1 MLQEAEISKGG
12 DTTTQNTSGDLP
24 AYIRP
29 YATDMLARAQSVSN
43 QPYQTYGNQ
52 RLAEFSPE
60 TNTAFGMIGQQAA
73 AGTPGVDQATATA
86 GGISNYAATQ
96 IPGSDLSAY
105 TNPYVEGV
113 LDVQKNRAQRTFAE
127 QQTGRDM
134 QYAQA
139 GAFGGNRRFVADS
152 IAQRDMNEQM
162 QAMDAQGLSA
172 AFDRATGLFQQD
184 EENRRLGSALGLDA
198 AVQQGNL
205 AGKGQDMKLGLAEA
219 LSGVGAKK
227 QQRTQAGLDMA
238 YQDFTNQ
245 RDYPAQQLAIYSQLL
260 SGVPV
265 TPTSTTTTTA
275 PAPDFLSQLAG
286 LAVGGAGIWDL
297 FQ

>member
-1 MLQEAEISKGG
+1 MLS
-12 DTTTQNTSGDLP
+12 
-24 AYIRP
+24 
-29 YATDMLARAQSVSN
+29 RAQTVSN

-52 RLAEFSPE
+52 RLADFAPE
-60 TNTAFGMIGQQAA
+60 TNTAFGMIQNQAA
-73 AGTPGVDQATATA
+73 AGTPGIDQATATA
-86 GGISNYAATQ
+86 GGISHYAANQ
-96 IPGSDLSAY
+96 IPGANLDPYMNKY
-105 TNPYVEGV
+105 TENV
-113 LDVQKNRAQRTFAE
+113 LDVQKNRAQKTFAE
-127 QQTGRDM
+127 QQTGRDLG
-134 QYAQA
+134 YAQA

-162 QAMDAQGLSA
+162 QAMDAQGLSS

-184 EENRRLGSALGLDA
+184 EENRRLGSSLGLEA
-198 AVQQGNL
+198 AAQQGNL

-238 YQDFTNQ
+238 YKDFTNQ
-245 RDYPAQQLAIYSQLL
+245 RDYPAQQLAMYSQLL

-265 TPTSTTTTTA
+265 TPTSTTTTTE

-286 LAVGGAGIWDL
+286 LAVGGAGIWDML
-297 FQ
+297 Q

>member
-1 MLQEAEISKGG
+1 MTQKGG
-12 DTTTQNTSGDLP
+12 DQTTQSTSGDLP
-24 AYIRP
+24 AYIKP
-29 YATDMLARAQSVSN
+29 YAQDVLSRAQTVSN
-43 QPYQTYGNQ
+43 QPYTPYQNQ
-52 RLAEFSPE
+52 RLAEFAPE

-73 AGTPGVDQATATA
+73 AGTPGIDQATATA
-86 GGISNYAATQ
+86 GGISQYAANQ
-96 IPGSDLSAY
+96 IPGANLDPYMNKY
-105 TNPYVEGV
+105 TENV
-113 LDVQKNRAQRTFAE
+113 LDVQKNRAQKTFAE
-127 QQTGRDM
+127 QQTGRDLG
-134 QYAQA
+134 YAQA

-162 QAMDAQGLSA
+162 QAMDAQGLSS

-198 AVQQGNL
+198 AAQQGNL

-238 YQDFTNQ
+238 YKDFTNQ
-245 RDYPAQQLAIYSQLL
+245 RDYPAQQLAMYSQLL
-260 SGVPV
+260 GGVPV
-265 TPTSTTTTTA
+265 TPTSTTTTTE

-286 LAVGGAGIWDL
+286 LAVGGAGIWDM
-297 FQ
+297 FN

>member
-1 MLQEAEISKGG
+1 MSKGG
-12 DTTTQNTSGDLP
+12 DTTTQSTTGDLP
-24 AYIRP
+24 AYLKP
-29 YATDMLARAQSVSN
+29 YASDVLARAQTVSN
-43 QPYQTYGNQ
+43 QPYQQYGNQ
-52 RLAEFSPE
+52 RLAEFAPE
-60 TNTAFGMIGQQAA
+60 TNSAFGMIQNQAA
-73 AGTPGVDQATATA
+73 AGTPGIDEATATA
-86 GGISNYAATQ
+86 GGIADYSATQ
-96 IPGSDLSAY
+96 IPGANLDPY
-105 TNPYVEGV
+105 MNPYTEGV
-113 LDVQKNRAQRTFAE
+113 LDVQKNRAQKTFAE
-127 QQTGRDM
+127 QQTGRDLG
-134 QYAQA
+134 YAQA

-227 QQRTQAGLDMA
+227 QQRSQAGLDMA
-238 YQDFTNQ
+238 YKDFTNQ
-245 RDYPAQQLAIYSQLL
+245 RDYPAQQLAMYSQLL

-265 TPTSTTTTTA
+265 TPTSTTTTTE

-286 LAVGGAGIWDL
+286 LAVGGAGIWDM